1 MKRCSKNVLWHVM
14 ICFVQRQSNVCNPSS
29 TRYVCVVKYRQFCAN
44 DPFSNS
50 GLDVKSLFQESVGFG
65 NDEILALLYNL
76 IGSWS
81 VQTQE
86 PYIHP
91 WTKKLVTY
99 TLWSQLLGEIF
110 SWGLLYEKRKKIHTE
125 SFLHIHRIYRID
137 LPRIVSSS

>member
-29 TRYVCVVKYRQFCAN
+29 TRYVYVVKYRQFCAN

-91 WTKKLVTY
+91 WTKKVSY

-110 SWGLLYEKRKKIHTE
+110 FWGLLLEKRKKFTLNHFYIFIE
-125 SFLHIHRIYRID
+125 SIE
-137 LPRIVSSS
+137 